1 MSSNDRNTAVA
12 GAPPSAVTV
21 DGDSRHAVEQQQ
33 GHSLKSFSDMADNGM
48 SSSPAL
54 LVIDDDPAVLHL
66 FRRVFKES
74 EVRVLT
80 ASSASEGLKTVADE
94 RPDVVIL
101 DIVLPDRS
109 GLDIFQRINEIDAKI
124 PVVFITAGGTS
135 DTAIE
140 AMKLGAYDYVLK
152 PLNVAQIREVVA
164 RACEIRRFMHVPVGV
179 TEKAADTSSDV
190 LVGRSGTMQEVYKA
204 IGRVASQNVTVLI
217 RGESGTG
224 KELVA
229 RAIYHHSPRKNKPFL
244 AVNCAA
250 IPEPLLESEL
260 FGHEK
265 GAYTGADTKR
275 IGKFEQCSG
284 GTLFLDEVGD
294 MTPLVQSKV
303 LRLLQEQRFER
314 VGGNETIQTDVR
326 IIAATNTNLEQ
337 MVADSHFRADLYYR
351 LNGFTIEL
359 PPLRERPEDVMVLLE
374 HFLMRFSR
382 ELGKDVHAI
391 SPEALELL
399 LRYGWL
405 GNVRELQSVLKKA
418 LLHAT
423 GTVLVSEF
431 LPEQIKSRSRTAGG
445 EHSRDVQFNGWD
457 AFINGRLHAG
467 SEDLYAEALN
477 LMEKFL
483 ITRVLRHT
491 AGNQSQAAKILGITR
506 GCLRNKIRSLGISI
520 GQVVSIDNDASPAD
534 DGSQELANC

>member
-1 MSSNDRNTAVA
+1 MSTTDRFAADGPAPENGVPWDQTNLQPAAPAGNPAVTAVS
-12 GAPPSAVTV
+12 APAT
-21 DGDSRHAVEQQQ
+21 
-33 GHSLKSFSDMADNGM
+33 N
-48 SSSPAL
+48 L
-54 LVIDDDPAVLHL
+54 LVIDDDPSVLNL
-66 FRRVFKES
+66 FKKIFRDSPVE
-74 EVRVLT
+74 VLT
-80 ASSASEGLKTVADE
+80 ASSAAEGLTRISE
-94 RPDVVIL
+94 RRPDVVVL

-109 GLDIFQRINEIDAKI
+109 GLELFQRIADLDAKL
-124 PVVFITAGGTS
+124 PVIVITATGTS

-140 AMKLGAYDYVLK
+140 AMQLGAYDYLLK
-152 PLNVAQIREVVA
+152 PLNVAQIREVVS
-164 RACEIRRFMHVPVGV
+164 RACEIRRIMHVPVGV
-179 TEKAADTSSDV
+179 AESGVNTSNDM
-190 LVGRSGTMQEVYKA
+190 LVGRCPAMQEVYKA
-204 IGRVASQNVTVLI
+204 VGRVASQNVTVLI

-229 RAIYHHSPRKNKPFL
+229 RAIYHHSSRKTKPFL

-265 GAYTGADTKR
+265 GSYTGADSKR

-284 GTLFLDEVGD
+284 GTLFLDEIGD

-326 IIAATNTNLEQ
+326 IITATNTNLEQ
-337 MVADSHFRADLYYR
+337 MVADNLFRADLYYR

-359 PPLRERPEDVMVLLE
+359 PPLRERRDDIMVLLQ

-382 ELGKDVHAI
+382 ELGKDVHAL
-391 SPEALELL
+391 SPEALEIL
-399 LRYGWL
+399 LRYDWP

-423 GTVLVSEF
+423 GPVLIPEF
-431 LPEQIKSRSRTAGG
+431 LPEQLRSGKTAATA
-445 EHSRDVQFNGWD
+445 EAKAD
-457 AFINGRLHAG
+457 AHHGDSWEAFVSGRLLSG
-467 SEDLYAEALN
+467 SEDLYAESLT

-483 ITRVLRHT
+483 IARVLRHT

-506 GCLRNKIRSLGISI
+506 GCLRNKIRALGISI
-520 GQVVSIDNDASPAD
+520 GQVVSINSEAGDDDESPLPALTN
-534 DGSQELANC
+534 GIA